1 MQNTTKKIKTSK
13 IPLVLASS
21 SPRRKAIM
29 SQVGLSF
36 ITEPSNIDED
46 YSIKMPPKAFCEYWA
61 REKAKYVA
69 VSHNDKLVIGAD
81 TIVLIDGK
89 ILGKPLNRKESFKM
103 LKSLSGKTHEVLTG
117 VSLIHLD
124 LGIDFKFNVS
134 TKVSFYSLTNDDI
147 YNYINIY
154 NPFDKAGSYGIQDGF
169 SVYVKKI
176 NGCFYNVMGFPISKF
191 YRFFKTIKEEGKI
204 ID

>member
-36 ITEPSNIDED
+36 ITEPSNLDED
-46 YSIKMPPKAFCEYWA
+46 YSIELPPKAFCEYWA
-61 REKAKYVA
+61 REKAKHVA
-69 VSHNDKLVIGAD
+69 LSHTDKLVIGAD

-89 ILGKPLNRKESFKM
+89 VLGKPLNRKESVEM

-124 LGIDFKFNVS
+124 LGIDYTFSVS
-134 TKVSFYSLTNDDI
+134 TKVSFYTLKNKDI
-147 YNYINIY
+147 YNYIEIY
-154 NPFDKAGSYGIQDGF
+154 KPFDKAGSYGIQDGF